1 MFFLINFSYKQGL
14 GIHTRLLPLV
24 IPAQAGIQT
33 LVFQKYFKAAVTSN
47 FWIPACAGMTAEV
60 SAKLVALVF
69 RRPFASLEYIVAWA
83 LPTIMLG
90 KRGRLKFWG

>member
-33 LVFQKYFKAAVTSN
+33 LAFQEYFKAAATSN

-60 SAKLVALVF
+60 SAKLLLPF
-69 RRPFASLEYIVAWA
+69 SDGLLPRRCTL
-83 LPTIMLG
+83 
-90 KRGRLKFWG
+90 

>member
-1 MFFLINFSYKQGL
+1 LNNLFANCRFFNA
-14 GIHTRLLPLV
+14 V

-33 LVFQKYFKAAVTSN
+33 LVFQEHFKTAATSN

-69 RRPFASLEYIVAWA
+69 RRLFALSVCIVAWA
-83 LPTIMLG
+83 SPTIMTT
-90 KRGRLKFWG
+90 KRGRLKF